1 MPNVVVA
8 AAVVVVVVVV
18 VVAVAVAAA
27 AFAIGHVAAAIN
39 LLIDSLYLCLAQLH
53 SFTDRTLT

>member
-1 MPNVVVA
+1 MPN
-8 AAVVVVVVVV
+8 VVVVV
-18 VVAVAVAAA
+18 VVAAAAAA
-27 AFAIGHVAAAIN
+27 AFAIGHVAAAVN

>member
-8 AAVVVVVVVV
+8 AGVVVVV
-18 VVAVAVAAA
+18 VVAAAAAA
-27 AFAIGHVAAAIN
+27 AFAIGHVAAAVN